1 RPVLALIIQ
10 HKANRSVAYF
20 RGKLVRRFAHRAPSY
35 SGVGASG
42 KPGAVQHAQSLLFR
56 VRERLVHRRT
66 GLPAKNGWVLASTI
80 DWLQPSK
87 SATHCSKSI
96 SNQLLS
102 SRL

>member
-42 KPGAVQHAQSLLFR
+42 KPGAVHPVQQVLHTRQ
-56 VRERLVHRRT
+56 
-66 GLPAKNGWVLASTI
+66 AKRAITAEKMINLRDEFDGTQTI
-80 DWLQPSK
+80 ETNFK
-87 SATHCSKSI
+87 RIK
-96 SNQLLS
+96 
-102 SRL
+102 